1 MNNASGWTCDVVW
14 GESSNSIMSTKHA
27 SSYVKSLKVQMLKP
41 PSASEPAA
49 VQSWAC
55 AAGTSLLAA
64 RVDLNFGTRTG

>member
-1 MNNASGWTCDVVW
+1 
-14 GESSNSIMSTKHA
+14 MSTKHA
-27 SSYVKSLKVQMLKP
+27 ALYVESLKAQMLKP